1 MSNLATADATVV
13 TAVGG
18 AAEGIKDTLIAVGG
32 DVLPYAAA
40 VLALTAGWRFAKR
53 FVRG

>member
-1 MSNLATADATVV
+1 MQSSADTTVV
-13 TAVGG
+13 TAVGD
-18 AAEGIKDTLIAVGG
+18 AAAGIKDTLIAVGG
-32 DVLPYAAA
+32 EVLPYAAA